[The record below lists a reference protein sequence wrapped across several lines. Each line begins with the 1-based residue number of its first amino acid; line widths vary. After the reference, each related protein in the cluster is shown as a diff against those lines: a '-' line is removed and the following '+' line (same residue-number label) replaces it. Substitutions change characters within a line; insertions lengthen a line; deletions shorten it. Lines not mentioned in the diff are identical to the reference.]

1 MYYLSIITVA
11 YNNKD
16 GLIRTR
22 DSILPLPD
30 NCEWIIIDAASTD
43 GTKEEILEKL
53 PIQDNIKWTSEPDKG
68 IFDGMNKGID
78 IAKGQYLN
86 FMNSGDYYN
95 RSAFLKI
102 IESEP
107 HDADMIMY
115 DCITIDKNDNRGYAR
130 QFPSNI
136 DEIKD
141 WACVQHQS
149 ALINKKVFEL
159 LGKYS
164 LKYKYLSDYEHSVR
178 AYLDKQI
185 FFSLNKSV
193 KLSYFSLDGVSTN
206 AQTLTTVMTEYKN
219 IQKKYFGTFSKKLY
233 LLHLIKL
240 VIGFLPQNELI
251 VKFVKKIFLRKR

>member
-43 GTKEEILEKL
+43 GTKEKVLEKL
-53 PIQDNIKWTSEPDKG
+53 PIQENIKWISEPDKG

-78 IAKGQYLN
+78 IAIGQYLN

-95 RSAFLKI
+95 KSAFLRV

-107 HDADMIMY
+107 RDADIIMY
-115 DCITIDKNDNRGYAR
+115 DCITIDENGNRGYAR
-130 QFPSNI
+130 QFPNAI
-136 DEIKD
+136 DELKE

-149 ALINKKVFEL
+149 TLIHNNVFKKI
-159 LGKYS
+159 GNYS
-164 LKYKYLSDYEHSVR
+164 LDYKYLCDYEHSVK
-178 AYLDKQI
+178 AYFDKSISFHLDKT
-185 FFSLNKSV
+185 V
-193 KLSYFSLDGVSTN
+193 KLTYFLQDGVSTN
-206 AQTLTTVMTEYKN
+206 LNTVSIVSKEYMD
-219 IQKKYFGTFSKKLY
+219 IQKKYFGTFSKKLCFIHLVKVIISY
-233 LLHLIKL
+233 FPKSELLMKYIR
-240 VIGFLPQNELI
+240 
-251 VKFVKKIFLRKR
+251 KILLRKR